1 MATYPSVTQT
11 ARSRM
16 DIADDVR
23 VERATNGTLRARAMW
38 DAEKRAWSVDHV
50 ASAAEAETL
59 RQFYA
64 DNRTLTFDFIWRGD
78 GQTYV
83 AMFAGQPRFE
93 PIDSRALWR
102 VTVEIVEA

>member
-16 DIADDVR
+16 DIADDIR
-23 VERATNGTLRARAMW
+23 QERATNGTIRARAMW
-38 DAEKRAWSVDHV
+38 DTEKRAWSVDHV
-50 ASAAEAETL
+50 ATAAEAETL

-64 DNRTLTFDFIWRGD
+64 DNRTVTFDFIWRGD
-78 GQTYV
+78 LQTYT
-83 AMFAGQPRFE
+83 AMFAGPPRFE